1 MKTFWGLLE
10 NYQIKIPIIQRDYA
24 HGRKDEHSQDVRNL
38 LLDHLKEAL
47 EGNRHVD
54 FDFVYGTVDLDGNE
68 RILLP
73 IDGQQRLTTLFLL
86 HWYVNIKESAN
97 LDSVLMKFSYET
109 RVSSRDF
116 IRAVVENPPLY
127 EDIQNQSLS
136 NILIDKKWFNSHWL
150 LDPTVQGMLV
160 MLDAIHL
167 KFANLKG
174 EVAPLL
180 TSEQSPIT
188 FNFLELEKF
197 GLGDDLYIKMNARG
211 KSLSTFENFK
221 AQFEKILEEE
231 GFAAKSKDF
240 SLMLEKD
247 WTDLLWEYRAGDFT
261 IDQAFVKLFSFLTSS
276 IAIKEKTLRNPR
288 IFSEPFV
295 KPEELKRIYSE
306 KGNVE
311 FLFASLS
318 LWTSKEEINKYFNII
333 SNDISLFSADTQI
346 FDACVSR
353 ESNLNL
359 VERIYFYTI
368 IQKKLN
374 GQESDV
380 VDTLRVIR
388 NLVQRI
394 RQINNGQINS
404 NLRYDTLGPIF
415 RTIDQLIATGK
426 PIYDAILMFDSVEG
440 FADSSWKQ
448 EREKAEFISKHPE
461 FKKLLWELEDISVFK
476 GAIHQLLP
484 IFKRY
489 PNETVKFAK
498 ALLKLPDSLIA
509 RAMLTIEDYAVRI
522 GWSNLGPRY
531 VFGGSYYKEFIWT
544 NNDLTDIF
552 TQTFE
557 LLIAAPGSSVE
568 EKLNYIIDN
577 NNTWQKNHWAYY
589 FVKYPTMLKGSKLL
603 FAYEDEDE
611 NSYAIERL
619 SGVNLQAEH
628 INPFYA
634 AVIEEIDDEEICS
647 YAYSTV
653 RLSDKSSLGTTFNLS
668 FNISRGCWIS
678 DGDDKVKVEL
688 KKYAE
693 NLQDDDLIQIG
704 VSLVRYAHQL
714 SKNSTDAEMSAL

>member
-1 MKTFWGLLE
+1 MKTFWELLE

-24 HGRKDEHSQDVRNL
+24 HGRKDEHSKDVRNL
-38 LLDHLKEAL
+38 LLDHLEEAL

-54 FDFVYGTVDLDGNE
+54 FDFIYGTVDLEGNE
-68 RILLP
+68 KILLP

-136 NILIDKKWFNSHWL
+136 NVIIDKKWFNSHWL
-150 LDPTVQGMLV
+150 LDPTVQGILV
-160 MLDAIHL
+160 MLDAIHI
-167 KFANLKG
+167 KFANFKG

-180 TSEQSPIT
+180 TSGQSPIT

-221 AQFEKILEEE
+221 AQFEKILEEA

-247 WTDLLWEYRAGDFT
+247 WTDLLWEYRAADFT
-261 IDQAFVKLFSFLTSS
+261 IDQSFMELFSFLTSS
-276 IAIKEKTLRNPR
+276 VAIKEKTLKNPR

-295 KPEELKRIYSE
+295 RPEELKRIYSE
-306 KGNVE
+306 KENVE
-311 FLFASLS
+311 FLFGSLS
-318 LWTSKEEINKYFNII
+318 LWTSKEEINKYFNFI
-333 SNDISLFSADTQI
+333 SKNISLFSADKQI
-346 FDACVSR
+346 FDTCVSR
-353 ESNLNL
+353 ESNFNL
-359 VERIYFYTI
+359 VERIYLYTI

-374 GQESDV
+374 GQKLDV

-394 RQINNGQINS
+394 RQMNNGQINS

-415 RTIDQLIATGK
+415 CTIDQLIATGR
-426 PIYDAILMFDSVEG
+426 PIYDAILTFDSVEG
-440 FADSSWKQ
+440 FVDSSWKQ
-448 EREKAEFISKHPE
+448 EQEKAEFISKHPE

-476 GAIHQLLP
+476 GAVHQLLP

-489 PNETVKFAK
+489 PKETVKFAK
-498 ALLKLPDSLIA
+498 ELQKLPDSLIA

-522 GWSNLGPRY
+522 GWSNLGPRF

-557 LLIAAPGSSVE
+557 LLIAAPSSSVE

-577 NNTWQKNHWAYY
+577 NNTWEKNHWAYY
-589 FVKYPTMLKGSKLL
+589 FVKYPAMLKGSKFL
-603 FAYEDEDE
+603 FAYEDK
-611 NSYAIERL
+611 NKNTYAIERL
-619 SGVNLQAEH
+619 SGVNLQADH

-634 AVIEEIDDEEICS
+634 AVIEEIHDEEICS

-653 RLSDKSSLGTTFNLS
+653 RLSGKSSLVTS
-668 FNISRGCWIS
+668 FNVNLDISTGKWEIT
-678 DGDDKVKVEL
+678 GDDGITKEL
-688 KKYAE
+688 TKY
-693 NLQDDDLIQIG
+693 NKTLQERDLVQRG
-704 VSLVRYAHQL
+704 VTLVRYAH
-714 SKNSTDAEMSAL
+714 KIFKSAPVTK